1 MSMAGQRQARFWEF
15 LERGGFQELGVPT
28 LVVSL
33 VLFVSAMTL
42 LGANVSELRSGY
54 ARVQQTNAV
63 LLEIAMV
70 NADILRVEM
79 TVRGY
84 ALSGDPNYLTW
95 LKMEKG
101 AQHSRVVTLDKLI
114 GDDPD
119 ERADIALLTKLLD
132 AHAAYF
138 QRMAQLVPTDR
149 ERVIAEMVD
158 YSKKVK
164 RRPIENLLVDMRND
178 ETRRLAEQQHEAERR
193 VVSAYHYAIGISSLA
208 LLLGAIG
215 FALVIRDRRAGR
227 RVA

>member
-1 MSMAGQRQARFWEF
+1 MVVAGQQQARLWTF
-15 LERGGFQELGVPT
+15 LETGLFRELGVPA

-54 ARVQQTNAV
+54 ARMQQTNTA
-63 LLEIAMV
+63 LLQIAMV

-84 ALSGDPNYLTW
+84 TLSGDPSYLSW
-95 LKMEKG
+95 LKKTNDGLQKRLIILEKL
-101 AQHSRVVTLDKLI
+101 A

-119 ERADIALLTKLLD
+119 ERADAVMLKKLLD
-132 AHAAYF
+132 AHATYF
-138 QRMAQLVPTDR
+138 ERMAQMALTDR
-149 ERVIAEMVD
+149 DRVVTEMVD

-164 RRPIENLLVDMRND
+164 RRPIENLLTDMRND
-178 ETRRLAEQQHEAERR
+178 ETRRLSEQQHDAETR
-193 VVSAYHYAIGISSLA
+193 VVNAYRNALAISLLA

-215 FALVIRDRRAGR
+215 FALVIHDRRIGR
-227 RVA
+227 NRT